1 MICKVIRSE
10 GTCKG
15 GKKTQPKPTKSK
27 LKPRMC
33 SNQTVQQETKTFIE
47 HSNDLIS
54 FINLSA
60 LL

>member
-1 MICKVIRSE
+1 
-10 GTCKG
+10 
-15 GKKTQPKPTKSK
+15 
-27 LKPRMC
+27 MC
-33 SNQTVQQETKTFIE
+33 SNQTVQQETETFTE